1 MGLFCP
7 LPSTHSVRTTGLGD
21 SLEPNAD
28 EGTKFHIH
36 LCVCSVVR
44 HVHSLNCLE
53 GRKMWLPSAHSFTLS
68 WAEQPFQ
75 QHSQMLP
82 SQELPTFTQHHLLA
96 LEGLRLPDSSIF
108 CLSPSTW
115 CLHATKESQA
125 SPWRK
130 ASPSSSSH
138 GKHPYVISWAL
149 PRLG

>member
-1 MGLFCP
+1 MK
-7 LPSTHSVRTTGLGD
+7 VTGLGY

-36 LCVCSVVR
+36 LYVCSVVR

-53 GRKMWLPSAHSFTLS
+53 GRKMWLPPAHSFTLS
-68 WAEQPFQ
+68 WAEQPCQ
-75 QHSQMLP
+75 QYSQVLP

-115 CLHATKESQA
+115 CLHTTKEIKHLCGEGHH
-125 SPWRK
+125 P
-130 ASPSSSSH
+130 PSSSH
-138 GKHPYVISWAL
+138 GKHPCVTSWAL
-149 PRLG
+149 PGLGQHSPDKAAPLE